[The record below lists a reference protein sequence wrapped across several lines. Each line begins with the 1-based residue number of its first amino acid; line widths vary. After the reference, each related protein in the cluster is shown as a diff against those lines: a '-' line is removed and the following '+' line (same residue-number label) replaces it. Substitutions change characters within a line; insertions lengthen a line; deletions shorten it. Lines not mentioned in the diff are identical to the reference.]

1 MSHGTRI
8 PDLRDFL
15 PNSKEALAGWKKLSP
30 GSMRL
35 PAPEEFV
42 FDLALGIGQSLPK
55 MMALVRLQFDCYLR
69 PSEALALTKDRLI
82 QPAGPRYPRWG
93 IVVSL
98 SQLAE
103 RPKSG
108 STDERQSL
116 CRRHR
121 RSQVDGFSHV
131 GCFLH
136 PPTQPFW
143 RHHSE

>member
-108 STDERQSL
+108 STDDSL
-116 CRRHR
+116 
-121 RSQVDGFSHV
+121 FV
-131 GCFLH
+131 GD
-136 PPTQPFW
+136 TADRKW
-143 RHHSE
+143 MGSVM